1 MGWVEEKEY
10 SMNDRIKKL
19 VAKSTIIAL
28 CASVLAGSSAFA
40 KNGDIN
46 NIKVKYGNGE
56 EAASIIHFK

>member
-40 KNGDIN
+40 KNGEIN
-46 NIKVKYGNGE
+46 NSNFAHK
-56 EAASIIHFK
+56 F